1 MMRGNLLVLGFA
13 GLASVAA
20 VHAQGADPTRP
31 AGIVSGPATD
41 AGAGASTPAETG
53 VQTVIIRPGGKSS
66 AVINGQHVV
75 AGGKFGEKR
84 VLKISETEIVL
95 KGENGRETIKVTP
108 SIEKTPARKTAAR
121 TQRTTGTDRQ

>member
-1 MMRGNLLVLGFA
+1 MMRGNLLVLGFV
-13 GLASVAA
+13 GLTWAAA

-31 AGIVSGPATD
+31 ASIAVGGAD
-41 AGAGASTPAETG
+41 AGTGVSTPTETG
-53 VQTVIIRPGGKSS
+53 VQTVIIRAGGKSS

-75 AGGKFGEKR
+75 VGGKFGEKR
-84 VLKISETEIVL
+84 VLKISETEVVL
-95 KGENGRETIKVTP
+95 KGDNGRETLKVTP

>member
-1 MMRGNLLVLGFA
+1 MMRGSLLVLGFA
-13 GLASVAA
+13 GLAWVAA

-31 AGIVSGPATD
+31 AGIMAGGTD
-41 AGAGASTPAETG
+41 AGAGASTPTETG

-75 AGGKFGEKR
+75 VGGKFGEKR
-84 VLKISETEIVL
+84 VLKISETEVVL
-95 KGENGRETIKVTP
+95 KGESGRETLKVTP
-108 SIEKTPARKTAAR
+108 SIEKTPARKKAAR